1 MATRL
6 TPLADRV
13 IVRRFEAEEKT
24 KSGIVLPDAA
34 KEKPTKGKVIA
45 VGPGRLDDN
54 GKRTPVAVREGETV
68 VYGKWSG
75 TEVELGDEKFVILKE
90 SDLLGVLE

>member
-1 MATRL
+1 MAIKL
-6 TPLADRV
+6 KPLADRV

-45 VGPGRLDDN
+45 AGPGKMDDN
-54 GKRTPVAVREGETV
+54 GKRSPMSVREGDTV

>member
-90 SDLLGVLE
+90 SELLGVLE